1 MNHSLRPASKAVR
14 AAADKRG
21 PNLPISNPKQL
32 ASLVTA
38 ATDSFP
44 SQRAA
49 ARATGISQS
58 LLSRLQNATLRE
70 IDLGNYL
77 KLGSLIPKD
86 QHELFDRAFIP
97 KGAQVL
103 RKRYAA
109 WLARITAM
117 ASLGVGER
125 LVRTPNGFETRR
137 YDAHE
142 GAQTP
147 RDDERTALWECVRVR
162 SPQLVRE
169 AEAFFNRFPTG
180 RLALARVLDPLLNTA
195 ESGFHE
201 VSWRELAA
209 HNYKDLTRI
218 IALGIKRERL
228 LAPKQNSVS
237 RLVEVYK
244 LSRGEF
250 IERFGDQAVDVS
262 LFVRPA
268 RAKR

>member
-38 ATDSFP
+38 AIDSFP

-49 ARATGISQS
+49 ARGTGISQS
-58 LLSRLQNATLRE
+58 LLSRLRNASLRE

-86 QHELFDRAFIP
+86 QHDLLDRAFIP
-97 KGAQVL
+97 KGARVL

-109 WLARITAM
+109 WLARVTAM
-117 ASLGVGER
+117 TSLGVGER

-137 YDAHE
+137 YNAHE

-147 RDDERTALWECVRVR
+147 RDDERTALWEYVRAR
-162 SPQLVRE
+162 SPQLVRD
-169 AEAFFNRFPTG
+169 AETFFSRFPNNC
-180 RLALARVLDPLLNTA
+180 LPFARVLDPLLNAA

-201 VSWRELAA
+201 VSWRELATSD
-209 HNYKDLTRI
+209 YDRLTRI

-228 LAPKQNSVS
+228 LVFKQHSVS
-237 RLVEVYK
+237 RLVEVYT
-244 LSRGEF
+244 LPRAEF
-250 IERFGDQAVDVS
+250 IDRFGDRAVEAS
-262 LFVRPA
+262 LFARRA